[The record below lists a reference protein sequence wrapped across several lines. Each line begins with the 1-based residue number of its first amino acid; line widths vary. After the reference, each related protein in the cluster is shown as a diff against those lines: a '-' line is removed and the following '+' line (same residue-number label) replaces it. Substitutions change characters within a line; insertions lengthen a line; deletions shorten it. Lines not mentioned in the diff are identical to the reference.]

1 MPARQTPGKPSDN
14 SGPARPD
21 DSAQPDILARPDD
34 RTQPVGTKPSSSKG
48 RCILVLLV
56 IALIWF
62 APLIWDVVRGGGNP
76 TPEPAA
82 ASGQQGSGNE
92 GATSAGTSSASAAPA
107 GISAAGASTSPTS
120 SDGTPE
126 TPWYESIP
134 EDIPVVDFRSDPNDP
149 TSNDRFLDARDEL
162 YRLIDAFTPE
172 VYVIGLNPSW
182 SFFDPSQFWLEGY
195 ANMTAYSYDP
205 DDEHNSTQ
213 HGIVSF
219 SYNCTPEE
227 RDAMQAQVDAATQEI
242 LACIPADAD
251 DWTAAL
257 VIYDELVRRITYDP
271 AVKAGTGEG
280 SLHCQDIYGAL
291 VERNAVCM
299 GYAYAFDHLCELAGV
314 AANLVLSDDGTHIYS
329 AFAERWDDG
338 SWHWCFVDPTWGDID
353 QADAGGRAYVD
364 HSYFGVSEEEIERY
378 ESHDVRMSAFIGY
391 DASLNWHVRTGAYL
405 YDASYE
411 SMRSVFAQQY
421 AASGNCLEVRFD
433 TDEAYRQACDSL
445 FANDCATLHAMLGEL
460 GCDGALRYWT
470 NDTAKTI
477 CVGLNA
483 AL

>member
-14 SGPARPD
+14 SAQPDSSARPD
-21 DSAQPDILARPDD
+21 DPK
-34 RTQPVGTKPSSSKG
+34 QPVGAKPSSSKG
-48 RCILVLLV
+48 RCILALLV

-62 APLIWDVVRGGGNP
+62 VPEIWDVVRSGGNP
-76 TPEPAA
+76 APEPTA
-82 ASGQQGSGNE
+82 ASGQQGSGSE
-92 GATSAGTSSASAAPA
+92 GAASEGTASPSAA
-107 GISAAGASTSPTS
+107 SASTSPAS

-126 TPWYESIP
+126 APWYESIP
-134 EDIPVVDFRSDPNDP
+134 KDIPVVDFRSDPDDP
-149 TSNDRFLDARDEL
+149 TSNGRFLDARDEL
-162 YRLIDAFTPE
+162 YRLIGDFAPE

-195 ANMTAYSYDP
+195 TNMTAYSYDP
-205 DDEHNSTQ
+205 DDEYNSTQ
-213 HGIVSF
+213 HGIVNF

-227 RDAMQAQVDAATQEI
+227 RDAMQAQVDAASQEI
-242 LACIPADAD
+242 LACIPAGAD

-257 VIYDELVRRITYDP
+257 AIYDELVRRITYDP

-314 AANLVLSDDGTHIYS
+314 AANLVLSDDGSHIYS
-329 AFAERWDDG
+329 AFAEQWDDG

-353 QADAGGRAYVD
+353 QADASGRAYVD

-391 DASLNWHVRTGAYL
+391 DASLNWHTRTGAYL

-411 SMRSVFAQQY
+411 SIRSVFAQQY
-421 AASGNCLEVRFD
+421 AAVFAQQYAAGGNYLEVRFD

-470 NDTAKTI
+470 NDVART
-477 CVGLNA
+477 VGVGINA

>member
-1 MPARQTPGKPSDN
+1 MPARQTTPGKPSDN
-14 SGPARPD
+14 SAQPDSPARPD
-21 DSAQPDILARPDD
+21 DPKQS
-34 RTQPVGTKPSSSKG
+34 VGAKPSSSKA

-62 APLIWDVVRGGGNP
+62 GPGIWDVVRGGGNP
-76 TPEPAA
+76 APKPAA
-82 ASGQQGSGNE
+82 TSGQQGSGSE
-92 GATSAGTSSASAAPA
+92 GAASAGTASSSAAS
-107 GISAAGASTSPTS
+107 ASTSPAS

-126 TPWYESIP
+126 APWYESVP
-134 EDIPVVDFRSDPNDP
+134 TDIPVVDFRSDPDDP

-195 ANMTAYSYDP
+195 TNMTAYSYDP
-205 DDEHNSTQ
+205 DDEYNSTQ

-219 SYNCTPEE
+219 SYNCTPVE
-227 RDAMQAQVDAATQEI
+227 RDAMQAQVDAASQEI
-242 LACIPADAD
+242 LACIPAGAD

-257 VIYDELVRRITYDP
+257 AIYDELVRRITYDP

-314 AANLVLSDDGTHIYS
+314 AANLVLSDDGSHIYS
-329 AFAERWDDG
+329 AFAEQWDDG

-391 DASLNWHVRTGAYL
+391 DASLGWHARTGAYL

-411 SMRSVFAQQY
+411 SIRSVFAQQY
-421 AASGNCLEVRFD
+421 AAGGNYLEVRFD

-470 NDTAKTI
+470 NDVART
-477 CVGLNA
+477 VGVGINA

>member
-14 SGPARPD
+14 SAQPDGPARPD
-21 DSAQPDILARPDD
+21 DPK
-34 RTQPVGTKPSSSKG
+34 QPVGAKPPSSKAG
-48 RCILVLLV
+48 CILVLLV

-62 APLIWDVVRGGGNP
+62 GPGIWDVVRGGENP
-76 TPEPAA
+76 APEPAA
-82 ASGQQGSGNE
+82 ASGQQGSGSE
-92 GATSAGTSSASAAPA
+92 GAASAGTSSAPAGTAPAAAPA
-107 GISAAGASTSPTS
+107 ASASTSPTS

-134 EDIPVVDFRSDPNDP
+134 EDIPVVDFRSDPDDP

-195 ANMTAYSYDP
+195 TNMTAYSYDP
-205 DDEHNSTQ
+205 DDEYNSTQ

-291 VERNAVCM
+291 VEHNAVCM

-314 AANLVLSDDGTHIYS
+314 AANLVLSDDGSHIYS
-329 AFAERWDDG
+329 AFAEQWDDG

-353 QADAGGRAYVD
+353 QADASGRAYVD

-391 DASLNWHVRTGAYL
+391 DASLNWHTRTGAYL

-411 SMRSVFAQQY
+411 SIRSVFAQQY
-421 AASGNCLEVRFD
+421 AAGGNYLEVRFD

-445 FANDCATLHAMLGEL
+445 LADDCATLHAMLGEI

>member
-1 MPARQTPGKPSDN
+1 MPARQTPGKPSD
-14 SGPARPD
+14 SPARPD
-21 DSAQPDILARPDD
+21 DRARPGGSAQTGSA
-34 RTQPVGTKPSSSKG
+34 KPSSSKG
-48 RCILVLLV
+48 GCILVLLV

-62 APLIWDVVRGGGNP
+62 GPGIWDAVSGGGDP
-76 TPEPAA
+76 VPAEPATA
-82 ASGQQGSGNE
+82 PDRQDSDSE
-92 GATSAGTSSASAAPA
+92 GVDPSAS
-107 GISAAGASTSPTS
+107 
-120 SDGTPE
+120 DGGGTDDNAE

-134 EDIPVVDFRSDPNDP
+134 TDIPVVDFRPDPDDP
-149 TSNDRFLDARDEL
+149 TSNDRFLAARDEL
-162 YRLIDAFTPE
+162 YRLIGDFAPE

-182 SFFDPSQFWLEGY
+182 GFFDPSQFWLEGY
-195 ANMTAYSYDP
+195 TNMTAYSYAP
-205 DDEHNSTQ
+205 DDEYNSTQ

-219 SYNCTPEE
+219 SYNCAPEE

-242 LACIPADAD
+242 LVCIPAGAD

-271 AVKAGTGEG
+271 TVKAGTGEG

-291 VERNAVCM
+291 VEHNAVCM
-299 GYAYAFDHLCELAGV
+299 GYAYAFDHLCGLAGV
-314 AANLVLSDDGTHIYS
+314 AANLVLSDDGSHIYS

-353 QADAGGRAYVD
+353 QADTGGRAYVD
-364 HSYFGVSEEEIERY
+364 HGYFGISEEEIERY

-405 YDASYE
+405 YDAGYE
-411 SMRSVFAQQY
+411 SIRSVFAQQY
-421 AASGNCLEVRFD
+421 AGGGNCLEVRFD

-445 FANDCATLHAMLGEL
+445 LADDCATLHAMLGEL

-483 AL
+483 VL

>member
-1 MPARQTPGKPSDN
+1 MPAHQTPSEPSDN
-14 SGPARPD
+14 PARPD
-21 DSAQPDILARPDD
+21 DRAQTGGNAQTGSA
-34 RTQPVGTKPSSSKG
+34 KPSSKG
-48 RCILVLLV
+48 GCILVLLV

-62 APLIWDVVRGGGNP
+62 GPGIWDAVSGGGDP
-76 TPEPAA
+76 TPAEPAA
-82 ASGQQGSGNE
+82 APGQQDSGSTGDTDDNS
-92 GATSAGTSSASAAPA
+92 TDNGTAEA
-107 GISAAGASTSPTS
+107 
-120 SDGTPE
+120 
-126 TPWYESIP
+126 PWYESIP
-134 EDIPVVDFRSDPNDP
+134 KDIPVVDFRSDPDDP
-149 TSNDRFLDARDEL
+149 TSNGRFLDARDEL
-162 YRLIDAFTPE
+162 DRLIGDFAPE

-195 ANMTAYSYDP
+195 TNMTAYSYDP
-205 DDEHNSTQ
+205 DDEYNSTQ

-242 LACIPADAD
+242 LARIPAGAD

-257 VIYDELVRRITYDP
+257 AIYDELVRRITYDP

-329 AFAERWDDG
+329 AFAEQWDDG

-353 QADAGGRAYVD
+353 QADASGRAYVD

-411 SMRSVFAQQY
+411 SIRPVFAQQY
-421 AASGNCLEVRFD
+421 AAGGNYLEVRFD

-470 NDTAKTI
+470 NDVART
-477 CVGLNA
+477 VGVGINA